1 MRTPDARQA
10 VIDRY
15 VQMIMDYVVYG
26 KVPVNANP
34 QVFQQS
40 LILQVAD
47 GVRGAIHYEL
57 LNTSPNYALANA
69 RQQAEQQQQQLAAMQ
84 QQPALPAPGRGG
96 STNINEGGV
105 EPQQYTPNIAY
116 QAGIRRPGV
125 GMNESLQ
132 GQLGPKAEA
141 GMGLS
146 VPAGGTV

>member
-1 MRTPDARQA
+1 MSQ
-10 VIDRY
+10 
-15 VQMIMDYVVYG
+15 QMG
-26 KVPVNANP
+26 
-34 QVFQQS
+34 
-40 LILQVAD
+40 
-47 GVRGAIHYEL
+47 G
-57 LNTSPNYALANA
+57 
-69 RQQAEQQQQQLAAMQ
+69 
-84 QQPALPAPGRGG
+84 QPGMLPPPSQGG

-141 GMGLS
+141 GAGLS